1 MSTET
6 NEIETPVEEQEENK
20 VIEASDFALLFELE
34 HLAVAGRRATFDLLK
49 SMLGEKK
56 IDFTAASFSRY
67 CLTSAPSR
75 YIPELLEYLQAKKI
89 SEEKLMEDLASGL
102 AMFYSSKQAVLQPGL
117 KELLENAIKNDVLV
131 ASLSLLS
138 SESATSLMEKTGLS
152 ELDMEVFAFE
162 ENENEKEVCPR
173 ADTWMKMAKSMSKDP
188 RRCIALAS
196 SAASCKA
203 ALSAGMRCLVVP
215 DEFTAFQDFGG
226 AEYVLDSLEDCN
238 ADQLVSDLF
247 CIQK

>member
-6 NEIETPVEEQEENK
+6 TEIEAPVEEQVENK
-20 VIEASDFALLFELE
+20 AIEISDFALLFELE

-56 IDFTAASFSRY
+56 ITLTAPSFSRY
-67 CLTSAPSR
+67 CLYSAPSQFMSD
-75 YIPELLEYLQAKKI
+75 LLEFLGTKKI
-89 SEEKLMEDLASGL
+89 SEDKLMEDLASGL
-102 AMFYSSKQAVLQPGL
+102 SMFYSSKQAVLQPGV
-117 KELLENAIKNDVLV
+117 KEFIEKTIERDVPV
-131 ASLSLLS
+131 AALSLLS
-138 SESATSLMEKTGLS
+138 EDAAESLMSKTGLHD
-152 ELDMEVFAFE
+152 LDIEVFAFE
-162 ENENEKEVCPR
+162 ENGQDLCPR

-188 RRCIALAS
+188 RRCVALAS

-215 DEFTAFQDFGG
+215 DEFTSFQDFSG
-226 AEYVLDSLEDCN
+226 AEMVFDSLEDCK
-238 ADQLVSDLF
+238 AGELVADLF